1 MRAAR
6 RRAFTNRFIHE
17 PSCTI
22 ILGILFGFVNCFVVR
37 GERHIVWFIIR
48 YVQPA
53 AGGVNN
59 NALLDAVATL

>member
-17 PSCTI
+17 PCTI

-53 AGGVNN
+53 AGGANN